1 MLLENLILDNFHFL
15 NHSVLSLSLS
25 LALLLNSLVIVL
37 QAQMLNYKY
46 AAIRSIR
53 KSF

>member
-15 NHSVLSLSLS
+15 NHSVLSLS

>member
-15 NHSVLSLSLS
+15 NHSVLSLS
-25 LALLLNSLVIVL
+25 LLLNSLVIVL